1 MTKRIFH
8 AVLAVALTALVCCLG
23 LVVGVLH
30 AGFAAQTAA
39 ELRAQAVCIARG
51 VEGEGKSYLAR
62 QLPDNLRITWVAA
75 DGAVLFDNREDPAS
89 LGSHADRQEVRQA
102 LADGSGS
109 AERYSDTLAQK
120 TRYYALRLADGTVL
134 RVSESQDSVWVLVVR
149 TLQPAALIALL
160 VLALAAWMAGR
171 VSRQIVAPINALD
184 PAAPGDGPVY
194 DELTPLL
201 ARIQNQNRQIRA
213 QMEELRRR
221 QEEFAAVTE
230 NMGEGLVILDAEERV
245 LFRNAAAE
253 RLLCAAPPSGELC
266 ALDLSRESAF
276 RRAAAEAVA
285 GRRCEEMLERE
296 GRASQIV
303 ATPVTREGQPSG
315 AVLLI
320 LDVTEKEQREALRRE
335 FTANVSH
342 ELKTPLAAI
351 SGTAEILAKG
361 LVRPEDIPRFAEN
374 IQRSAGRLLTLV
386 NDIIRLS
393 RLDEGSVSEERREIE
408 VTAFVRSI
416 LEQLRPAA
424 EQKQVSLRLEGE
436 PCRLQ
441 TVPQLAQEILGN
453 LCDNAVAYNRPGGS
467 VAVTVTDAPDAV
479 RVAVADTGIGIPPEA
494 RERVFERFYR
504 VDRSRSAGGTGL
516 GLSIVRH
523 AAAYLGARVE
533 LESQMGR
540 GSTFTVT
547 FPRLPAEG
555 DRPAPEKPE
564 PTRPAP

>member
-1 MTKRIFH
+1 
-8 AVLAVALTALVCCLG
+8 
-23 LVVGVLH
+23 
-30 AGFAAQTAA
+30 
-39 ELRAQAVCIARG
+39 
-51 VEGEGKSYLAR
+51 
-62 QLPDNLRITWVAA
+62 
-75 DGAVLFDNREDPAS
+75 
-89 LGSHADRQEVRQA
+89 
-102 LADGSGS
+102 
-109 AERYSDTLAQK
+109 
-120 TRYYALRLADGTVL
+120 VL

-315 AVLLI
+315 AVLVI
-320 LDVTEKEQREALRRE
+320 LDVTEKEQREA
-335 FTANVSH
+335 
-342 ELKTPLAAI
+342 
-351 SGTAEILAKG
+351 
-361 LVRPEDIPRFAEN
+361 
-374 IQRSAGRLLTLV
+374 
-386 NDIIRLS
+386 
-393 RLDEGSVSEERREIE
+393 
-408 VTAFVRSI
+408 
-416 LEQLRPAA
+416 PAA
-424 EQKQVSLRLEGE
+424 GVHRQRL
-436 PCRLQ
+436 PR
-441 TVPQLAQEILGN
+441 AQNPARPPSPAPRRSWPRAWCGRRTSPASPKISS
-453 LCDNAVAYNRPGGS
+453 AAPGGC
-467 VAVTVTDAPDAV
+467 
-479 RVAVADTGIGIPPEA
+479 
-494 RERVFERFYR
+494 
-504 VDRSRSAGGTGL
+504 
-516 GLSIVRH
+516 
-523 AAAYLGARVE
+523 
-533 LESQMGR
+533 
-540 GSTFTVT
+540 
-547 FPRLPAEG
+547 
-555 DRPAPEKPE
+555 
-564 PTRPAP
+564 